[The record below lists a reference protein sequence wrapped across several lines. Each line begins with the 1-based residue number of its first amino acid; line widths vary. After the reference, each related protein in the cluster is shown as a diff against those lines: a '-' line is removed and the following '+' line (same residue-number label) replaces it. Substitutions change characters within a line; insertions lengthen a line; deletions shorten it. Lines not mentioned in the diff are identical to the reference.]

1 MEKIKKLELRD
12 VGRAFGTTQALYAF
26 NLEITG
32 GMFVSLLGPSG
43 CGKTTA
49 LNCLAGLL
57 DLTSGA
63 IILNDKPIHN
73 IPAEK
78 RGIGMVFQNYA
89 LFPHLN
95 VTQNVSYGLEN
106 HRMPKSE
113 IERRINWALDLVHLD
128 RVEFGHRL
136 PAQLSGG
143 QQQRL
148 AIARTIALEPGLL
161 LLDEPLSNLDTK
173 LRNEMRIEIKNMHR
187 KLGLT
192 TIYVTHDQSEA
203 MSLSDL
209 VVVMRAGRIEQV
221 GTPQDIY
228 NCPNSLYVAD
238 FMGYSNRLP
247 VEIMGQDGTDWLV
260 KTDADVT
267 LHASSTY
274 AGSTNWHQGDRV
286 LAVARPDELVADPL
300 PETNQMTGTVH
311 LVDYVGKAFEIL
323 VRVDSNEELQLLV
336 WSQKPTELER
346 PIKFGIRPNRL
357 LLFPLDDKASTISTR
372 SSQAASF
379 PPILS

>member
-1 MEKIKKLELRD
+1 MEKIKKLELRG
-12 VGRAFGTTQALYAF
+12 VSRSFGTTQALYDF
-26 NLEITG
+26 NLEVAG

-43 CGKTTA
+43 CGKSTA

-57 DLTSGA
+57 DLTHGE
-63 IILNDKPIHN
+63 IILNDQPIHN

-95 VTQNVSYGLEN
+95 VTKNVSYGLEN
-106 HRMPKSE
+106 YKMPTSE
-113 IERRINWALDLVHLD
+113 MERRVKWALDLVHLD
-128 RVEFGHRL
+128 LKEFGHRL

-148 AIARTIALEPGLL
+148 AIARTIALEPALL

-173 LRNEMRIEIKNMHR
+173 LRSEMRIEIKNMHR
-187 KLGLT
+187 HLGLT
-192 TIYVTHDQSEA
+192 TVYVTHDQSEA

-209 VVVMRAGRIEQV
+209 VVVMRAGRIEQI

-247 VEIMGQDGTDWLV
+247 VEIMGQEGSEWLV
-260 KTDADVT
+260 QTDTGVM
-267 LHASSTY
+267 LRASTTY
-274 AGSTNWHQGDRV
+274 AGNTGWQKGDHV
-286 LAVARPDELVADPL
+286 VAVARPDEMVADPL
-300 PETNQMTGTVH
+300 PETNRLKGTVH

-323 VRVDSNEELQLLV
+323 VRLDNNEAIQLLV
-336 WSQKPTELER
+336 WSQQPTELEH
-346 PIKFGIRPNRL
+346 PLTFGIRPNRL
-357 LLFPLDDKASTISTR
+357 LLFPTENIVSTHSPK
-372 SSQAASF
+372 AASLK
-379 PPILS
+379 PVMS